1 MVTNVI
7 KVSLYGVIRLQ
18 AGVAHFE
25 SDARTLEEL
34 RKNIP
39 NVSSSEAKDLI
50 ALVNGSAVKRK
61 YVFKDG
67 DNVVFMSPVGG
78 G

>member
-34 RKNIP
+34 RKIFQMYQ
-39 NVSSSEAKDLI
+39 V
-50 ALVNGSAVKRK
+50 VKQK
-61 YVFKDG
+61 I
-67 DNVVFMSPVGG
+67 
-78 G
+78 